1 MKRLYARV
9 HGRVQG
15 VGYRAFAQSE
25 ARRLG
30 LSGYVRN
37 CEDGTVEVVAEG
49 EESTLREFLNALQR
63 GPVGAWV
70 QRVDADY
77 AEATG
82 EWRNFTI
89 RR

>member
-1 MKRLYARV
+1 
-9 HGRVQG
+9 
-15 VGYRAFAQSE
+15 
-25 ARRLG
+25 
-30 LSGYVRN
+30 VRN

-49 EESTLREFLNALQR
+49 EESALREFLNALQR

-82 EWRNFTI
+82 EWHNFTI